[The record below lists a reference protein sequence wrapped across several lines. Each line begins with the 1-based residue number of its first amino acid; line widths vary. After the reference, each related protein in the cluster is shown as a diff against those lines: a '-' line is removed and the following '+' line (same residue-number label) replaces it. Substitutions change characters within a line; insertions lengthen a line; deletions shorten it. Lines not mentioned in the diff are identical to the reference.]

1 MAIKFGTSSI
11 SNVMLGSTQVSK
23 VYIGSSLVWEY
34 IVSLI
39 NYALGSNGSTAQAS
53 SVNNPLYEPSNCING
68 NRSGSGWLDGTGGW
82 TSDTPLPQWI
92 QVDFPAIRSIS
103 EMDVF
108 TIQDNYSSPSE
119 PTESMTFSLYG
130 VTSCSVQYWNGS
142 AWTNLGSSSGDYHVW
157 KKYTF
162 GAVVTQ
168 GIRVNVTGS
177 TDGYARLTE
186 VEAWGTIPSGNYAM
200 SDNGATA
207 SASSTFSTF
216 SASYANN
223 GDRFG
228 KGVVDGIGIWTG
240 NNSLPAW
247 LEIDFSS
254 SKTISEIDVYTVQD
268 DYSNPTYV
276 TESTTFSLYGITN
289 FSIQYWDGASWQTI
303 QTVTGN
309 NKVWKK
315 FTFSPI
321 TTSKI
326 RCYITATTDGYPRI
340 VEMEAW

>member
-177 TDGYARLTE
+177 TDGWPRQHKKSCRHGE
-186 VEAWGTIPSGNYAM
+186 RFHPKWGSRIRNNQCSFFQRRQQHL
-200 SDNGATA
+200 A
-207 SASSTFSTF
+207 SESVLPVRT
-216 SASYANN
+216 
-223 GDRFG
+223 DRIFLLQNW
-228 KGVVDGIGIWTG
+228 V
-240 NNSLPAW
+240 
-247 LEIDFSS
+247 
-254 SKTISEIDVYTVQD
+254 
-268 DYSNPTYV
+268 
-276 TESTTFSLYGITN
+276 
-289 FSIQYWDGASWQTI
+289 
-303 QTVTGN
+303 
-309 NKVWKK
+309 
-315 FTFSPI
+315 
-321 TTSKI
+321 
-326 RCYITATTDGYPRI
+326 
-340 VEMEAW
+340 